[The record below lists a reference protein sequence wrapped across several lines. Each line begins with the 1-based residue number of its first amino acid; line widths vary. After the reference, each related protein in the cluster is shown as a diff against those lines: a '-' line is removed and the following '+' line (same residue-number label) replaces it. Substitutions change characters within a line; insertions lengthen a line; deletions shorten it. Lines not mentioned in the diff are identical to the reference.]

1 MRYAA
6 EVIDLLAAYPGRHF
20 RMIEIVRHVAK
31 GRPSCR
37 QQRDRYRQGILRVLQ
52 ALSDADTIRCRPG
65 LRGQPAMYSWRE
77 SATRTRGEVRR

>member
-6 EVIDLLAAYPGRHF
+6 EVMDLLAAYPGRTF
-20 RMIEIVRHVAK
+20 RMAEIVRHVAK

-52 ALSDADTIRCRPG
+52 ALSDADVIRCRPG
-65 LRGQPAMYSWRE
+65 IRGQPALYSWRE
-77 SATRTRGEVRR
+77 SATRSPREVRR